1 MVTGGVTV
9 GVLVLAFTILVSGVQ
24 LKTPV
29 PAAFNCTASL
39 RQIKVSLKPSVMIG
53 LSSTSTGNETVL
65 IQPLLFVTVNVTV
78 FVPGV
83 E

>member
-1 MVTGGVTV
+1 MDSGVTV
-9 GVLVLAFTILVSGVQ
+9 GVAVLALVILTCGVQ

-29 PAAFNCTASL
+29 PLALNCNGSL
-39 RQIKVSLKPSVMIG
+39 RQIRVSRKAKVSIG
-53 LSSTSTGNETVL
+53 LSNTVIGNETVFP
-65 IQPLLFVTVNVTV
+65 QPLLLVTVNVTV